1 MSDLYPLPDE
11 LAAAPR
17 RVAVIGAER
26 SSRIDIYRM
35 LAMMGGIT
43 ASHGNRPLYRAP
55 RAPKIMTIHD
65 HTRLDKAEAKRER
78 KRINNIERELWQ
90 SERR

>member
-1 MSDLYPLPDE
+1 
-11 LAAAPR
+11 
-17 RVAVIGAER
+17 
-26 SSRIDIYRM
+26 
-35 LAMMGGIT
+35 
-43 ASHGNRPLYRAP
+43 
-55 RAPKIMTIHD
+55 MTIHD